1 MPLFFLIPFERLQ
14 ITLITANDL
23 NLIVYSHILIKN
35 LKYLIILINNRINY
49 GNNKSNKNRQ
59 EEGFR
64 LMDSIVEYDNDDNT
78 LYIKLTDQKIVS
90 TIPLGDTVFIDIS
103 DNNKPVGIKCIVT
116 DKNPET
122 IKALQSLFLS

>member
-35 LKYLIILINNRINY
+35 LKYLIILINDRINY